1 MQYLPEL
8 LASSKSLT
16 LGNGEHLAMSE
27 GSFKLLFETGDLEQ
41 ASPAALLNMVSS
53 TNIVYTILVEC
64 RTLWASR
71 RTYKT

>member
-8 LASSKSLT
+8 LGSSKSLT
-16 LGNGEHLAMSE
+16 LGNGERLAMSE

-53 TNIVYTILVEC
+53 TKYRLHTTAKYCGPVEAA
-64 RTLWASR
+64 LG
-71 RTYKT
+71 